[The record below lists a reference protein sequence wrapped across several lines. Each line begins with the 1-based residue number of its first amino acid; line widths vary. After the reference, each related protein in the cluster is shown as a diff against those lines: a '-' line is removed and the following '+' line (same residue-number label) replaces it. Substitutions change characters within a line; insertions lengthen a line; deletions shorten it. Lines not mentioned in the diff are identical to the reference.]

1 MAAKISKFNRNGNV
15 LTKTVYDQSDIATL
29 FKAKTWS
36 DYSEEGWRWIV
47 ERLVTSHKVPEGG
60 HLSFFSLFLA
70 LIFV

>member
-36 DYSEEGWRWIV
+36 DYSEEGWRWMV
-47 ERLVTSHKVPEGG
+47 ERLLEPNT
-60 HLSFFSLFLA
+60 
-70 LIFV
+70 